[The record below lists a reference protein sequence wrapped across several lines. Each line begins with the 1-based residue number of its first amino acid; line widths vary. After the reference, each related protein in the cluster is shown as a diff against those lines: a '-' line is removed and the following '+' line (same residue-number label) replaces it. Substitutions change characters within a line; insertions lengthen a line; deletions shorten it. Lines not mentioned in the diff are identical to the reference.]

1 LDHDSTRLAKEM
13 VELILE
19 KRGRDPVVLDLR
31 EVSLIADYFILAT
44 GNSRPHVQALAGYLE
59 EFLDEQGVKLL
70 RREGFQDARWI
81 LLDYGSVIVHLFQEE
96 TRQFYDLERLWGDAK
111 KLNPRDLRS
120 LGRQE

>member
-44 GNSRPHVQALAGYLE
+44 GNSRTHVQALARYLE
-59 EFLDEQGVKLL
+59 EFSDEQGVKLL

-81 LLDYGSVIVHLFQEE
+81 LLDYGGVIVHLFQEE

-111 KLNPRDLRS
+111 KLKPRDLRS
-120 LGRQE
+120 E

>member
-120 LGRQE
+120 LERQE

>member
-1 LDHDSTRLAKEM
+1 MDHDSTRLAKEM